1 MGELAALANA
11 VVWALT
17 GVITKGVGKNVKP
30 THIVAAQVWFGLIFL
45 LIIGLIIGELN
56 ELFHIQLRS
65 ALLLA
70 GGALAN
76 TAGSPVFWL
85 ALSRST
91 VSQAYP
97 TTPRSFS
104 SITDH

>member
-30 THIVAAQVWFGLIFL
+30 THIVAAQVWIGLIFL
-45 LIIGLIIGELN
+45 LIVGLVVGQLN

-65 ALLLA
+65 ALFLA
-70 GGALAN
+70 GGALVN
-76 TAGSPVFWL
+76 TAGSLVFWL

-91 VSQAYP
+91 VSKVYQ
-97 TTPRSFS
+97 TTQ
-104 SITDH
+104 SIFISISVL